1 MMENV
6 HLWPETPP
14 PMMEIK
20 LIRKI
25 NLSNDGKWLDL
36 PPPVM
41 EIKLIFFRPKTPKI
55 AKKHKNARNLVI
67 FWNLGKVKYTI
78 VLEIGCQ

>member
-1 MMENV
+1 MEIF
-6 HLWPETPP
+6 HLLPEPP
-14 PMMEIK
+14 PPPPKMEIK

-25 NLSNDGKWLDL
+25 NLRKDGN
-36 PPPVM
+36 
-41 EIKLIFFRPKTPKI
+41 RRTPKTPKI

>member
-6 HLWPETPP
+6 HLWPEPP
-14 PMMEIK
+14 RFVQKRQKSP
-20 LIRKI
+20 
-25 NLSNDGKWLDL
+25 
-36 PPPVM
+36 
-41 EIKLIFFRPKTPKI
+41 
-55 AKKHKNARNLVI
+55 KKHKNARNLVI